1 MFQVHFMTVLP
12 DSLEEELEQFIG
24 RRVAEG
30 FDSEEDIVED
40 ALEYFEHDFPG
51 DNLPEVA
58 ARLTDQAI
66 KKHLDDERTW
76 INSTDCDKL
85 DLVFEQLEG
94 EGIVARQNFT
104 CCQTCGHSEI
114 WEEIEQARQERA
126 VTGYV
131 FYHQQDTERAR
142 DERMLYLAYGACD
155 SEDEASIKV
164 ARRATELFQ
173 NSGFKVDWNGTLDKR
188 ICLQDF
194 DWRRRRKNA

>member
-1 MFQVHFMTVLP
+1 MTVLP
-12 DSLEEELEQFIG
+12 DSLEDELEQFIG

-40 ALEYFEHDFPG
+40 ALEYFDHDFPG

-58 ARLTDQAI
+58 ARLTDEAI
-66 KKHLDDERTW
+66 KRHLDDEKTW

-85 DLVFEQLEG
+85 DLVFEQLEA

-114 WEEIEQARQERA
+114 WEEIEQARQERP

-142 DERMLYLAYGACD
+142 DEGMLYLAYGACE

-194 DWRRRRKNA
+194 DWRRRRKHT